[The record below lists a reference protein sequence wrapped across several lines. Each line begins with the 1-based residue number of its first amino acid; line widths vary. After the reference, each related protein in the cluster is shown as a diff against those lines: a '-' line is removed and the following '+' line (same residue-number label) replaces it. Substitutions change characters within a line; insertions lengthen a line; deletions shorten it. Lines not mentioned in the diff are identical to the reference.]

1 MEAAMQEEIPKQD
14 IREQQKVVLRFLIK
28 LAEVVLVIW
37 AIFTFVFGIRQVHG
51 EAMYPRIRDGDLILF
66 YRLEKNYQNDD
77 AVAFKV
83 NGIGRVARIVAR
95 SGDVVELSTDGRLI
109 VNGNVHEEEVLYPT
123 DPEPMGIEYPYT
135 VPEDS
140 YFVLCDFRTSSDD
153 SRSYGAVPKED
164 LDGKIIT
171 ILRRR
176 GI

>member
-1 MEAAMQEEIPKQD
+1 
-14 IREQQKVVLRFLIK
+14 
-28 LAEVVLVIW
+28 
-37 AIFTFVFGIRQVHG
+37 
-51 EAMYPRIRDGDLILF
+51 
-66 YRLEKNYQNDD
+66 
-77 AVAFKV
+77 
-83 NGIGRVARIVAR
+83 
-95 SGDVVELSTDGRLI
+95 
-109 VNGNVHEEEVLYPT
+109 
-123 DPEPMGIEYPYT
+123 MGIEYPYT